1 MQSLHI
7 KTILYINQYSV
18 LKKRA
23 GELRRGMPKHVMTPA
38 AHLRMI
44 QRKKLNAR
52 RRNTPERV
60 FIICARVCMSACV
73 HMDRQLA
80 NL

>member
-1 MQSLHI
+1 
-7 KTILYINQYSV
+7 
-18 LKKRA
+18 
-23 GELRRGMPKHVMTPA
+23 MPKHVMTPA